1 MTPKVREY
9 FARLPPDTR
18 RLLRAMRDAIR
29 EASPGAE
36 EGFSYGIPAFTL
48 NGRPFVYYA
57 AFKQHVSIYP
67 MTGRIRRAHSA
78 QLKGYE
84 MSKGT
89 IRFPLD
95 RPLPVGLVKRL
106 VRARAK
112 EVRAIVV
119 MVLALLCAPAAAHA
133 QTQVPSVIPI
143 FPLPDAMLFPSAD
156 RPFYIFEPRYRQMV
170 ADALK
175 GDRIIGMTLL
185 RPGFEAEYEGRPP
198 IYDVGTAGE
207 IVDYEQLPDGRYAIL
222 LRGRAKFRVVSEDQ
236 SRAYRLARIELLP
249 DPLPD
254 ADLAPLSAVR
264 QRVEMLFLQR
274 LPPNASG
281 PDSSLSDEAYVNVIA
296 QYVDIPEPERQRLL
310 ELAGPLARARA
321 LLELFER

>member
-1 MTPKVREY
+1 MTSKVREY
-9 FARLPPDTR
+9 FARLPPGTR
-18 RLLRAMRDAIR
+18 RVLRAMRDAIR
-29 EASPGAE
+29 EVSPEAD

-57 AFKQHVSIYP
+57 AFKQHVSLYP
-67 MTGRIRRAHSA
+67 MTDGIRRAHAA
-78 QLKGYE
+78 QLKGYQ

-89 IRFPLD
+89 VRFPLD

-112 EVRAIVV
+112 EVRALVV
-119 MVLALLCAPAAAHA
+119 VLLALLCAPAAVYA
-133 QTQVPSVIPI
+133 QAQLPSVIPI
-143 FPLPDAMLFPSAD
+143 FPLPDAMLFPAVD

-185 RPGFEAEYEGRPP
+185 RPGFEADYEGRPP

-207 IVDYEQLPDGRYAIL
+207 IVDYEQFQDGRYAIL
-222 LRGRAKFRVVSEDQ
+222 LRARSKFRVLSEDQ
-236 SRAYRLARIELLP
+236 SRAYRLARIQLLP

-254 ADLAPLSAVR
+254 ADLAPLSALR

-281 PDSSLSDEAYVNVIA
+281 PDPSMADEAFVNTVA
-296 QYVDIPEPERQRLL
+296 QYADIPEPERQQLL
-310 ELAGPLARARA
+310 ELAGPLARAKA
-321 LLELFER
+321 LVELFER